1 MITRLLF
8 LVCLVAGVVGAQSA
22 PPKLKPSL
30 EPKYVIT
37 AHTVSVSKRTHLDVD
52 LYTITYGSVA
62 LKLEFDKSVYSS
74 YYQLNSNVI
83 QMPQVGV
90 PIRACKMTMD
100 SPGME
105 GRPFVATQ
113 LTNDPCIARNGD
125 MLQYNV
131 APNGGKHGNECAT
144 FDILEETN
152 NVGVVAAQSASP
164 KTKPSAKSDQPT
176 YMISA
181 HTVAQDDSTDSQ
193 LDNYVIVYGSEVLK
207 VQYADSQISTVK
219 PGASKLEQVAPG
231 KNLHWHTRYGSWPQE
246 PELSR
251 VPQIGVPFR
260 ACEMD
265 TKYPDSD
272 GHPVIAIQSVSAPC
286 TSRNGDTLHYVVAP
300 NGGIKMWEY
309 VNFDI
314 LEATKIDLSAGLVPK
329 QVAPAPTRVSA
340 NVGVVAVQSAPP
352 RKDIPAIAKAANGA
366 IVSIVMSDKD
376 GKPIAQGSGFL
387 VSKDGVIVTNYH
399 VIAEGSS
406 AVVRLPDGAMYIVDG
421 VLASDKARDI
431 AVIKAHGQNF
441 RTLPLGNSD
450 RVQVGEDVVAIGNP
464 LSLESTVSN
473 GIVSGIRA
481 VEEEGGKYLQI
492 TAPISPGSSG
502 GPLFNMAG
510 EVIGITSM
518 YLKGGENLNF
528 AIPINDV
535 KPITQ
540 SVSFK
545 TVSPFSDEKPAEKS
559 VEKPIE
565 KSAEKS
571 VPAVVQDFLDLYN
584 AGGVSPGFDHVCL
597 SLDNKR
603 FFLMTMREM
612 STLNQMTHGQVHSV
626 FYQDGVRDKSLT
638 FMWNA
643 ASNSWEAEEF
653 TSQNT
658 TGAAHGV
665 VKAYYELSIEQAT
678 GRFKIL
684 MRETG
689 LVHSPGIPDWNTELE
704 PTDIGYKG
712 VCNSI
717 ALEVG
722 QQQSR

>member
-1 MITRLLF
+1 MREAVREGESKNGTLKMSKATRIATLMAVF
-8 LVCLVAGVVGAQSA
+8 SAFSSPAKAQA
-22 PPKLKPSL
+22 PPKIKPSTRSAQ
-30 EPKYVIT
+30 PTYMIT
-37 AHTVSVSKRTHLDVD
+37 AHTVVH
-52 LYTITYGSVA
+52 
-62 LKLEFDKSVYSS
+62 
-74 YYQLNSNVI
+74 
-83 QMPQVGV
+83 
-90 PIRACKMTMD
+90 
-100 SPGME
+100 
-105 GRPFVATQ
+105 
-113 LTNDPCIARNGD
+113 
-125 MLQYNV
+125 
-131 APNGGKHGNECAT
+131 
-144 FDILEETN
+144 
-152 NVGVVAAQSASP
+152 
-164 KTKPSAKSDQPT
+164 
-176 YMISA
+176 
-181 HTVAQDDSTDSQ
+181 DDSTNSQ
-193 LDNYVIVYGSEVLK
+193 LDNYVIVYGSEILR
-207 VQYADSQISTVK
+207 VQYAESQLSTVK
-219 PGASKLEQVAPG
+219 PGASELEQVAPG
-231 KNLHWHTRYGSWPQE
+231 KNLHLHMRYSSWPQG
-246 PELSR
+246 PDVSQ
-251 VPQIGVPFR
+251 VPHIGVPIR

-265 TKYPDSD
+265 TKYPDND

-286 TSRNGDTLHYVVAP
+286 MSRDGDTLHYAIAP

-314 LEATKIDLSAGLVPK
+314 LEVTN
-329 QVAPAPTRVSA
+329 
-340 NVGVVAVQSAPP
+340 NVGVVAAQAAPPRKDIPAIDLYASIAQPLPPQSAPP

-366 IVSIVMSDKD
+366 IVSIIMSDKD
-376 GKPIAQGSGFL
+376 GHAIAQGSGFL
-387 VSKDGVIVTNYH
+387 ISNDGVILTNYH

-406 AVVRLPDGAMYIVDG
+406 AVVKLPDGAIYVVDG

-450 RVQVGEDVVAIGNP
+450 RVQVGEEVVPIGNP

-545 TVSPFSDEKPAEKS
+545 TVSPFLDEKTAEKPAEKPAEKS
-559 VEKPIE
+559 VEK
-565 KSAEKS
+565 
-571 VPAVVQDFLDLYN
+571 PAVVQDFLDLYN

-597 SLDNKR
+597 SVDNKR
-603 FFLMTMREM
+603 FFLMTISEM
-612 STLNQMTHGQVHSV
+612 SILNQMTHGQVHTV
-626 FYQDGVRDKSLT
+626 FYQDGVRDKSET

-643 ASNSWEAEEF
+643 ATNAWEAEMGMQQ
-653 TSQNT
+653 TYIGVGT
-658 TGAAHGV
+658 AHGV
-665 VKAYYELSIEQAT
+665 VKEYYELSIEQAT

-684 MRETG
+684 LRQTS
-689 LVHSPGIPDWNTELE
+689 LVHSPGTPDWYTEE
-704 PTDIGYKG
+704 TGDIGYKG

-717 ALEVG
+717 ALEIG
-722 QQQSR
+722 QSR